1 MSVSKSVS
9 NLKKVFFLSQHLVL
23 RCFAECFFTRS
34 YYSQTFFSMRQFCHL
49 ANTVQSPSTNVVREL
64 HVDSSRRSPTLLHL
78 SYLKSVNLVP

>member
-9 NLKKVFFLSQHLVL
+9 NLKKVHLVL
-23 RCFAECFFTRS
+23 RCFAECLFTRS

-64 HVDSSRRSPTLLHL
+64 HVDSSRRSSPTLLHL